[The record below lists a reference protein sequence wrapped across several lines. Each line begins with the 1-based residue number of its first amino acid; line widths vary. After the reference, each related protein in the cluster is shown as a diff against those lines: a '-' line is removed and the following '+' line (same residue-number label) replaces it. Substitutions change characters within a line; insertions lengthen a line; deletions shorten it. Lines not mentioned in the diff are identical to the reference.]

1 MFVINF
7 NDKTVAEL
15 TEQEL
20 SRLLNRY
27 FGKPSTR
34 QWLFAHDKKTATK
47 IIKFAMKKNV
57 KKELDRLS
65 KIICKM
71 S

>member
-7 NDKTVAEL
+7 NDKTVAEFN
-15 TEQEL
+15 EQEL
-20 SRLLNRY
+20 SRLLNRF

-47 IIKFAMKKNV
+47 IIKFAIKKKKKN
-57 KKELDRLS
+57 D
-65 KIICKM
+65 
-71 S
+71 

>member
-15 TEQEL
+15 NEQEL

-47 IIKFAMKKNV
+47 IINFAMKKNNV
-57 KKELDRLS
+57 KKEN
-65 KIICKM
+65 
-71 S
+71 

>member
-7 NDKTVAEL
+7 NDKTVAEFN
-15 TEQEL
+15 EQEL
-20 SRLLNRY
+20 SRLLNRF

-57 KKELDRLS
+57 KKEN
-65 KIICKM
+65 
-71 S
+71 

>member
-7 NDKTVAEL
+7 NDKTVAEFN
-15 TEQEL
+15 EQEL
-20 SRLLNRY
+20 SRLLNRF

-47 IIKFAMKKNV
+47 IIKFAMKKKNV
-57 KKELDRLS
+57 KKEN
-65 KIICKM
+65 
-71 S
+71 

>member
-7 NDKTVAEL
+7 NDKTVAEFN
-15 TEQEL
+15 EQEL
-20 SRLLNRY
+20 SRLLNHF

-47 IIKFAMKKNV
+47 IIKFAMKKKNV
-57 KKELDRLS
+57 KKEN
-65 KIICKM
+65 
-71 S
+71 

>member
-7 NDKTVAEL
+7 NDKTVAEFN
-15 TEQEL
+15 EQEL
-20 SRLLNRY
+20 SRLLNRF

-47 IIKFAMKKNV
+47 IIKFAMKKKNV
-57 KKELDRLS
+57 KK
-65 KIICKM
+65 KN
-71 S
+71 

>member
-7 NDKTVAEL
+7 NDKTVAEFN
-15 TEQEL
+15 EQEL

-47 IIKFAMKKNV
+47 IIKFAMRKKNV
-57 KKELDRLS
+57 KKEN
-65 KIICKM
+65 
-71 S
+71 

>member
-7 NDKTVAEL
+7 NDKTVAEFN
-15 TEQEL
+15 EQEL
-20 SRLLNRY
+20 SRLLNRF

-47 IIKFAMKKNV
+47 IIKFAMKKKNV
-57 KKELDRLS
+57 KKET
-65 KIICKM
+65 CK
-71 S
+71 

>member
-7 NDKTVAEL
+7 NDKTVAEFN
-15 TEQEL
+15 EQEL

-27 FGKPSTR
+27 FGKPSAR

-47 IIKFAMKKNV
+47 IIKFAMKKKNV
-57 KKELDRLS
+57 KKEN
-65 KIICKM
+65 
-71 S
+71 

>member
-15 TEQEL
+15 NEQEL

-47 IIKFAMKKNV
+47 IIKFAMKKKNV
-57 KKELDRLS
+57 KKEN
-65 KIICKM
+65 
-71 S
+71 

>member
-7 NDKTVAEL
+7 NDKTVAEFN
-15 TEQEL
+15 EQEL

-47 IIKFAMKKNV
+47 IIKFAMKKKNV
-57 KKELDRLS
+57 KKEN
-65 KIICKM
+65 
-71 S
+71 

>member
-7 NDKTVAEL
+7 NDKTVAEFN
-15 TEQEL
+15 EQEL
-20 SRLLNRY
+20 SRLLNRF

-47 IIKFAMKKNV
+47 IIKFAMRKKNV
-57 KKELDRLS
+57 KKEN
-65 KIICKM
+65 
-71 S
+71 

>member
-15 TEQEL
+15 NEQEL

-47 IIKFAMKKNV
+47 IIKFAIKKKNV
-57 KKELDRLS
+57 KKEN
-65 KIICKM
+65 
-71 S
+71 

>member
-7 NDKTVAEL
+7 NDKTVAEFN
-15 TEQEL
+15 EQEL
-20 SRLLNRY
+20 SRLLNRF

-47 IIKFAMKKNV
+47 IIKFALKKKGKVNV
-57 KKELDRLS
+57 
-65 KIICKM
+65 
-71 S
+71 

>member
-7 NDKTVAEL
+7 NDKTVAEFN
-15 TEQEL
+15 EKEL
-20 SRLLNRY
+20 SSLLNRY

-47 IIKFAMKKNV
+47 IIKFAMRKKKNDWKT
-57 KKELDRLS
+57 KKRFIVLVE
-65 KIICKM
+65 
-71 S
+71 

>member
-7 NDKTVAEL
+7 NDKTVAEFN
-15 TEQEL
+15 EQEL
-20 SRLLNRY
+20 SRLLNRF

-47 IIKFAMKKNV
+47 IIKFAMKNKNV
-57 KKELDRLS
+57 KKEN
-65 KIICKM
+65 
-71 S
+71 

>member
-7 NDKTVAEL
+7 NDKTVAEFN
-15 TEQEL
+15 EQEL
-20 SRLLNRY
+20 SRLLNRF

-47 IIKFAMKKNV
+47 IIKFALKK
-57 KKELDRLS
+57 KGK
-65 KIICKM
+65 
-71 S
+71 

>member
-7 NDKTVAEL
+7 NDKTVAEFN
-15 TEQEL
+15 EQEL

-47 IIKFAMKKNV
+47 IIKFALKKKGKVNV
-57 KKELDRLS
+57 
-65 KIICKM
+65 
-71 S
+71 

>member
-7 NDKTVAEL
+7 NDKTVAEFN
-15 TEQEL
+15 EQEL

-47 IIKFAMKKNV
+47 IIKFAMKK
-57 KKELDRLS
+57 K
-65 KIICKM
+65 C
-71 S
+71 

>member
-15 TEQEL
+15 NEQEL

-34 QWLFAHDKKTATK
+34 QWLFAHYKKTATK

-57 KKELDRLS
+57 KK
-65 KIICKM
+65 KN
-71 S
+71 